1 MFPALRGGKTDIY
14 TENAIINGE
23 SAAVEGSTE
32 FCGVQASEDSQSL
45 NPTNMPESPVSVSSL
60 FGFPSDSNV

>member
-32 FCGVQASEDSQSL
+32 FCGVQASEDSL
-45 NPTNMPESPVSVSSL
+45 
-60 FGFPSDSNV
+60 